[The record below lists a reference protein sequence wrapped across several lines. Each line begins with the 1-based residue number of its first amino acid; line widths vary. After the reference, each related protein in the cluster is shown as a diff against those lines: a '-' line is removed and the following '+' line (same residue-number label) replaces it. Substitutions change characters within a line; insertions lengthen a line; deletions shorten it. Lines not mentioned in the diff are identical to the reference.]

1 MKSLTE
7 LSPEIGRQALVAI
20 LREGSILAALRV
32 MYQRL
37 GRLFRIP
44 MPGFR
49 PFVAGGPDSVRKV
62 FITNQNKLRW
72 RLPGDPVTKLLRRG
86 VLVVDGEEHD
96 FLRKLMEPSLQSGNL
111 SGYARMM
118 VQQVDRVTNT
128 WREGETRDML
138 VESRRIA
145 LLIVMQ
151 GLFGVDFWED
161 MPRLWKPILKAI
173 EYISPGFWILSPRLP
188 RLGFNHSLRQVDDY
202 LFGIIRDR
210 RAKPGLPDLLNHLI
224 EAGLDDDLIRDQ
236 MLTMLIAGH
245 DTSTA
250 LLAWTFYL
258 LGSHPDIYERLQS
271 DLHEALQGKL
281 PSSET
286 SGWQPPLLD
295 QVIKET
301 LRLYP
306 PIHVGNRLVAEE
318 LELEGCLVPAGERLM
333 VSIYLTHRDGESWED
348 PDVFSPQ
355 RFERGRRQPPDAYL
369 PFGRGPR
376 ACIGAA
382 FGLVEARL
390 VLARLLQTFHF
401 ELTGSNVR
409 AHMGATLEPR
419 PGVFMRV
426 HRIFP

>member
-1 MKSLTE
+1 MKALSELT
-7 LSPEIGRQALVAI
+7 PEIGRQALGAI
-20 LREGSILAALRV
+20 LREGSILGALRV
-32 MYQRL
+32 MYHRL
-37 GRLFRIP
+37 GRIFRIP
-44 MPGFR
+44 MPRFH
-49 PFVAGGPDSVRKV
+49 PFVVGGPDSARKV
-62 FITNQNKLRW
+62 FVTERHKVNW
-72 RLPGDPVTKLLRRG
+72 RLPGDPVTRLLRRG
-86 VLVVDGEEHD
+86 VLVVNGEEHD
-96 FLRKLMEPSLQSGNL
+96 LLRKLMEPSLHSGDL
-111 SGYARMM
+111 PQYSQMM
-118 VQQVDRVTNT
+118 VQQTDRVTST
-128 WREGETRDML
+128 WGDGETRDML

-173 EYISPGFWILSPRLP
+173 RFISPGFWILSRRIP
-188 RLGFNHSLRQVDDY
+188 RLGFHRSLRQVDDY
-202 LFGIIRDR
+202 LFGIIRTR
-210 RAKPGLPDLLNHLI
+210 RANPGQPDLLGHLI
-224 EAGLDDDLIRDQ
+224 EAGLDDDRIRDQ

-258 LGSHPDIYERLQS
+258 LGSHPDIYDRLQS
-271 DLHEALQGKL
+271 DLDTALQGKL
-281 PSSET
+281 PSSAA

-306 PIHVGNRLVAEE
+306 PIHVGNRLVAEDM
-318 LELEGCLVPAGERLM
+318 ELEGCLVPAGERLM
-333 VSIYLTHRDGESWED
+333 VSIYLTQRDGESWED
-348 PDVFSPQ
+348 PGLFLPQ
-355 RFERGRRQPPDAYL
+355 RFERGRKQPPFAYI

-382 FGLVEARL
+382 FGLMEARL

-401 ELTGSNVR
+401 QLMNSKVH

-419 PGVFMRV
+419 PGVYMRV
-426 HRIFP
+426 HRKST